1 MKSKQPFAVIILAA
15 DRALT
20 DPVAQYTAAS
30 CKALTPVAGR
40 EMVLRVLDT
49 LADAV
54 ETGACFLVGPSA
66 ASVEQSEELSELVS
80 SGQVKWLAPQST
92 PSLSAFTVLQSLPED
107 TPVLVTTADH
117 ALLTAEMVDHFCSE
131 ARTSSCDVLAGVA
144 RHKLIAAA
152 VPGTRRTVTK
162 LKDGGYCGCNL
173 FAFLTAESR
182 KAADFWRQVEKERKK
197 PLRIIKV
204 MGWTTVLRYL
214 LGQLTLRQALNGL
227 SKRMGL
233 RAGAVQMPF
242 AEAAIDVDK
251 IEDLLL
257 VESILVERQKGGLEK
272 APGET

>member
-144 RHKLIAAA
+144 RHELIAAA

-173 FAFLTAESR
+173 FAFLTPESR

-204 MGWTTVLRYL
+204 MGWTTVIRYL

-251 IEDLLL
+251 VEDLLL
-257 VESILVERQKGGLEK
+257 VESILAERQKGGLEK
-272 APGET
+272 ASGET